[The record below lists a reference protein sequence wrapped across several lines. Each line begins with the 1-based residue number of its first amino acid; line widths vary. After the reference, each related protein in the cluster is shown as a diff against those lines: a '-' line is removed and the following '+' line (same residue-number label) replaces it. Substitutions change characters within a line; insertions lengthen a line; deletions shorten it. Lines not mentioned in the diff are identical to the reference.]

1 MANNNLSS
9 VLIVFKIKI
18 SYYKMKFFLTHLL
31 ALFSKGIDTFSNMY
45 PTSSISSDTG
55 LKIISDF
62 SKFVNKYDKSY
73 DNIGKMESAFYNYV
87 NTVDMISSHN
97 VDTSGYSIGIT
108 QFADMSAEEFNQ
120 FKGPG
125 CLSTKSTSSCGKFSP
140 SSKSVPDSIDWTSK
154 GGVTDVKNQGQCGSC
169 WSFSATGAM
178 EGAWFVST
186 GDLVSLSEQQLMDCS
201 TRYGN
206 MGCNG
211 GLMDGAFEY
220 AIDKGGMC
228 SEEEV
233 PYQGVDGTCSDC
245 TPVVKFSGCT
255 DVTPNNQLHL
265 KEAVSNGPVSIAIEA
280 DTSVFQH
287 YTGGV
292 ISSAS
297 CGTNLDHGVLVV
309 GYGTDGDGTMWWLV
323 KNSWGNTWGDNGY
336 VKISRT
342 ESENDKGVCGIAMQ
356 PSYPIC

>member
-1 MANNNLSS
+1 
-9 VLIVFKIKI
+9 
-18 SYYKMKFFLTHLL
+18 MKFFLTHLL
-31 ALFSKGIDTFSNMY
+31 TIFSKGIDTFSSMY
-45 PTSSISSDTG
+45 PESSISSDGT
-55 LKIISDF
+55 LKMISDF
-62 SKFVNKYDKSY
+62 SKFVNMYGKSY
-73 DNIGKMESAFYNYV
+73 ENISKMESAFYNYAS
-87 NTVDMISSHN
+87 TVDMISNHDSE
-97 VDTSGYSIGIT
+97 TTGYSIGIT
-108 QFADMSAEEFNQ
+108 QFADMSAEEFNK
-120 FKGPG
+120 FKGSG
-125 CLSTKSTSSCGKFSP
+125 CLYKQQKSSCGKFSP
-140 SSKSVPDSIDWTSK
+140 SSKTVPDSIDWTVE

-169 WSFSATGAM
+169 WSFSATGAI

-186 GDLVSLSEQQLMDCS
+186 GELVSLSEQQLMDCS
-201 TRYGN
+201 TSYGN

-228 SEEEV
+228 SEEDV
-233 PYQGVDGTCSDC
+233 PYQGVDGTCSVC
-245 TPVVKFSGCT
+245 TPVVKISACT

-280 DTSVFQH
+280 DTTVFQH

-297 CGTNLDHGVLVV
+297 CGTNLDHGVLIV
-309 GYGTDGDGTMWWLV
+309 GYGTDDDGTMWWLV
-323 KNSWGNTWGDNGY
+323 KNSWGDTWGDNGY
-336 VKISRT
+336 VKIART